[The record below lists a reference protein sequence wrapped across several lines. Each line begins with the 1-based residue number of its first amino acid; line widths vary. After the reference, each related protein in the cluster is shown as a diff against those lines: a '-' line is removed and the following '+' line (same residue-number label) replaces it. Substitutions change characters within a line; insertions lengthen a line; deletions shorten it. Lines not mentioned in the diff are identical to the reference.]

1 MRDFL
6 NELRRRNVL
15 RVAVGYFAMAW
26 LLIQVLETVF
36 PFFAMPAAYVRWVI
50 IALVILFLPVMAL
63 SWAFEWSL
71 SGVESQEDIDRGAVG
86 PRRDTRGFDR
96 VVITLLSLAL
106 VYFAVDKFLLPS
118 IDVGVREPPS
128 IAVMPFVDMTAA
140 QDQAFFGD
148 GLAED
153 LMNMLARNPALR
165 VVARTSSFRFRDTD
179 LPIED
184 IAQQLGVSHILE
196 GSIRNVGSRARIS
209 VQLIS
214 GRDGYNV
221 WSDAFDR
228 NIQEIFAVR
237 NAIQASVESAL
248 EVSDTAKS
256 SSDAPPDAEAYVIAL
271 RAGYLARD
279 STKESRT
286 QAVELYMQA
295 LEIDPS
301 YALAWSNLATTY
313 SNQALAG
320 DIAWEDGYRK
330 SRSAA
335 LQSIA
340 VDQRH
345 APGYKALAFVEQNFE
360 GDMPAAI
367 ANMQRALSEAPA
379 RIAILSDA
387 AIMLL
392 NIGQIEDSIRIQE
405 YVVERSPVSV
415 IATWNLALRYR
426 YVDRLAESEHVY
438 RRVRELS
445 PDKSDIDYNLG
456 ETLFL
461 MGRYGEALEL
471 FTAEKDEA
479 YRLKGMA
486 LAYFAIGERDLADE
500 ALTELIERFGD
511 QWPSEVVHVYA
522 SRGELEEAFT
532 WLEKEYETYG
542 PGGWGEWQL
551 QRLYDNLREDPRWQ
565 VFLKKTGTAP
575 EQLSVLSLNIP
586 VRIYE

>member
-1 MRDFL
+1 MRGFL

-15 RVAVGYFAMAW
+15 RVAVGYFAMTW

-36 PFFAMPAAYVRWVI
+36 PFFALPADYVRWVI
-50 IALVILFLPVMAL
+50 IALVILFFPVMAL

-71 SGVESQEDIDRGAVG
+71 SGVASQDNIDRGAVG
-86 PRRDTRGFDR
+86 PRRDTRRFDR

-118 IDVGVREPPS
+118 IDIGVRGPPS

-179 LPIED
+179 LSIEA

-196 GSIRNVGSRARIS
+196 GSIRNVGSRTRIS

-228 NIQEIFAVR
+228 DIQDIFTVR
-237 NAIQASVESAL
+237 SAIQASVESAL
-248 EVSDTAKS
+248 EVSDTTKS
-256 SSDAPPDAEAYVIAL
+256 PRGAPPDAEAYVIVL
-271 RAGYLARD
+271 RAGYLSRD
-279 STKESRT
+279 STTESRG
-286 QAVELYMQA
+286 QAVELYLQA
-295 LEIDPS
+295 LEIDPG

-313 SNQALAG
+313 SNQAISG
-320 DIAWEDGYRK
+320 DISWEDGYRK
-330 SRSAA
+330 SRDAA
-335 LQSIA
+335 LQSVA

-345 APGYKALAFVEQNFE
+345 APGYKALAIVEQNFE
-360 GDMPAAI
+360 GDMPAAV
-367 ANMQRALSEAPA
+367 ANMQRALNEAPA
-379 RIAILSDA
+379 SIAIISDA
-387 AIMLL
+387 ALMLM
-392 NIGQIEDSIRIQE
+392 NIGQIEDSIRMQE
-405 YVVERSPVSV
+405 YVVERSPVDIIS
-415 IATWNLALRYR
+415 TWNLALRYR
-426 YVDRLAESEHVY
+426 YADRHAESERAY
-438 RRVRELS
+438 RRVLELN
-445 PDKSDIDYNLG
+445 PNKGDIDYNLG

-461 MGRYGEALEL
+461 MGRYDEALEL
-471 FTAEKDEA
+471 FAAEKEEF
-479 YRLKGMA
+479 YRLKGLA
-486 LAYFAIGERDLADE
+486 LAYFALGERDLADE
-500 ALTELIERFGD
+500 ALTKLIENFGD

-532 WLEKEYETYG
+532 WLDKEYEKYG

-551 QRLYDNLREDPRWQ
+551 QRLYDKLREDPRWQ

-575 EQLSVLSLNIP
+575 EQLSKLSLDIP
-586 VRIYE
+586 ARIYE